1 MEENKNME
9 NQQQGQNGAQQQE
22 KLFTQADVDRIVG
35 ERLSRVKDKQPDP
48 KETELQQ
55 REQELYLKELVMDK
69 KIPQDIADA
78 FKGLDKEKVDSIIEK
93 LGPYLQRLDEPIL
106 KATGK
111 VGSGSAGINDPIRAA
126 MGL

>member
-78 FKGLDKEKVDSIIEK
+78 FKGLDKEKIDSIIEK
-93 LGPYLQRLDEPIL
+93 LGPYLQRLREPIL
-106 KATGK
+106 NPTGRT
-111 VGSGSAGINDPIRAA
+111 GSGAGKGDPIREA